1 VATSTPVGWPFLV
14 APGRRRDYT
23 ILLAPG
29 FLVADLDHGV
39 LERVTRPDGGDDR
52 PTTVD
57 TSTGRGRRLSV
68 VYATHLLTAA
78 DLDRGDPDGGVPDGA
93 GARDEHG
100 RPLRLI
106 YGYATRD
113 GRVVEPAS
121 ADLGRAREEAL
132 RAYRSF
138 LADEEGAAVA
148 GTGPFRLAST
158 VEASVPVGTGS
169 SDVPAGTGRR
179 VGVLAAL
186 VGAVVLVLVAVGA
199 TLLARGPAQPAGPP
213 ARCPSVAGALPG
225 LPASGPASPSCRPS
239 ARP

>member
-1 VATSTPVGWPFLV
+1 MAAPTPVGWPFLV
-14 APGRRRDYT
+14 AAGRRRDYT
-23 ILLAPG
+23 ILLAPD

-39 LERVTRPDGGDDR
+39 LERVTGPDGEDGR

-78 DLDRGDPDGGVPDGA
+78 DLGDAAAGGPDS
-93 GARDEHG
+93 RDEHG

-106 YGYATRD
+106 YGYTTRD
-113 GRVVEPAS
+113 GRVVEPAR
-121 ADLGRAREEAL
+121 ADLARARGEAL

-138 LADEEGAAVA
+138 LADEEGASVA
-148 GTGPFRLAST
+148 GTAPFRLAST
-158 VEASVPVGTGS
+158 VEVPETPA
-169 SDVPAGTGRR
+169 DPVPAGTGRR

-186 VGAVVLVLVAVGA
+186 AAAVVLVLVAVGA
-199 TLLARGPAQPAGPP
+199 ALLARGPARPAQPPVPCASPTSGPP
-213 ARCPSVAGALPG
+213 SFGT
-225 LPASGPASPSCRPS
+225 ASPTCRPT

>member
-14 APGRRRDYT
+14 AAGRRRDYT

-39 LERVTRPDGGDDR
+39 LERVTRPDGGDHG

-57 TSTGRGRRLSV
+57 TRTGRGRRLSV
-68 VYATHLLTAA
+68 VYATHLLTGA
-78 DLDRGDPDGGVPDGA
+78 DVDA
-93 GARDEHG
+93 GEPRDEHG

-113 GRVVEPAS
+113 GRVVEPAP

-148 GTGPFRLAST
+148 GTAPFRLAST
-158 VEASVPVGTGS
+158 VEAPVPVGTGPR
-169 SDVPAGTGRR
+169 DVPAGTGRR

-186 VGAVVLVLVAVGA
+186 VGAVVLVLLAVGA

-213 ARCPSVAGALPG
+213 AGCPSVAGAQPG